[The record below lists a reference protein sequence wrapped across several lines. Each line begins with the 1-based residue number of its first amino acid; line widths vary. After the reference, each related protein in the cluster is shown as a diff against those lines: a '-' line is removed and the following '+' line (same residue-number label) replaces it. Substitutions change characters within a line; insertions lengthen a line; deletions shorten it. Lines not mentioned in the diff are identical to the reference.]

1 MVEVVAPFY
10 LMIAIGIST
19 PGFTAPS
26 IVPQQTLA
34 ICESNMKVIQEHFI
48 QLNVNSS
55 ILCLKGRE

>member
-10 LMIAIGIST
+10 LMITIGISA

-26 IVPQQTLA
+26 IVAQQTLA
-34 ICESNMKVIQEHFI
+34 ICELNMKEIQEHFV
-48 QLNVNSS
+48 QLNVNSA